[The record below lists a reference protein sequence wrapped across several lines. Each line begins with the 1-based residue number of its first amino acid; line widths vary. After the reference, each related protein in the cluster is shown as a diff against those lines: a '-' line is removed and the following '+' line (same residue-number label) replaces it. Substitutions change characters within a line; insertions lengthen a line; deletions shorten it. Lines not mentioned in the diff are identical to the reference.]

1 MKFALL
7 ITAFLLTLVGCR
19 CESQPQQALA
29 RVVALCESVRAEG
42 SEPLTEAQLDELRED
57 LPKLSL
63 FNLNDALVS
72 LDSPEGESFSG
83 SGNEAWEVPV
93 DLISHEIL
101 SRKPSVKIM
110 AWLTG
115 GAAHWR
121 QKDILIETAGRD
133 YPEYSWAFLK
143 EYYELAYLYRGE
155 RMNTPAL
162 GKAVPFF
169 TAMTRRG
176 DATEREFLNRLV
188 ESEDFAELD
197 LRRDAYKGAIT
208 ALETEK
214 DLVDFLEWHLRAG
227 FRQWTG
233 FFGGG
238 GFTMLVPFDECWASG
253 AVLSKLAELNPKA
266 ATDWLDENQDRL
278 DFKWQYSLLNG
289 WLHFKAKTP
298 EEIPVYESR
307 VEDSLEWIARH
318 TLASSGVLEDI
329 LDNFN
334 LSKEEHERL
343 LKLQPTE

>member
-83 SGNEAWEVPV
+83 SGNEAWEVPA
-93 DLISHEIL
+93 DLICQEVL
-101 SRKPSVKIM
+101 ARKPSVRMM
-110 AWLTG
+110 AWLTDG
-115 GAAHWR
+115 SADWR
-121 QKDILIETAGRD
+121 QEKVLIKTVVRGD
-133 YPEYSWAFLK
+133 PEYSWAFLK
-143 EYYELAYLYRGE
+143 EYYRLVYLYNGE
-155 RMNTPAL
+155 RMNDPAHW
-162 GKAVPFF
+162 KAVPFF
-169 TAMTRRG
+169 TAMTQRG
-176 DATEREFLNRLV
+176 DGIEREFLNRLA
-188 ESEDFAELD
+188 ESDDFADLD
-197 LRRDAYKGAIT
+197 LRRDAYQGTIA
-208 ALETEK
+208 ALKTER
-214 DLVDFLEWHLRAG
+214 DLVDFLEWHLQAG
-227 FRQWTG
+227 FLEWTG
-233 FFGGG
+233 YFGGSS
-238 GFTMLVPFDECWASG
+238 FTRLVPFEECWASG